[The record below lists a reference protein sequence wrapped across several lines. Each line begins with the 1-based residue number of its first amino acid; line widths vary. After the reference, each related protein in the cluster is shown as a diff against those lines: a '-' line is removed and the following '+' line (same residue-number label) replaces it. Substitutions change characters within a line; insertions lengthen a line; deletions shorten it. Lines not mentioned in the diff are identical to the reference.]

1 VKLIRPGPGAIIFLV
16 GLTLRVA
23 WVLLRWSKQGAA
35 FEFPDE
41 DLHWQL
47 ASNLV
52 SDGTLVSDDGRFA
65 ARLPAYPLFLALFAW
80 AGESGILIARLAQAA
95 LGAAT
100 AWIAYSFVHRA
111 FDRRAAIVAGVLVCI
126 DPYAVFFANLLLTEV
141 LFGFFAVGL
150 TACAWLLVTQRTRPN
165 GFAAVGVAVLGA
177 AALMTRPSAAGWIAL
192 LWAALW
198 LFEKQRKRATRRLTL
213 QVVVLAVCLIGW
225 GLRNRAVI
233 GAPAWLSTNGGVTL
247 YDAQGPQADGSSDQ
261 TFLSELPELAALD
274 EVQRD
279 RKLRQLAIA
288 EMREDPGRVWALA
301 WTKFRRTWSLIPN
314 VADYRGGFTGLVSA
328 AFTAA
333 VLLGALVG
341 LARTLWPKAVR
352 LEETIDPN
360 RDRERAAGLNRDRER
375 AANGP
380 RAGAGGSDSAA
391 AAGMLWTRQRRRL
404 HMLLWLPMVYFTLVH
419 CVFIGS
425 LRYRVPLM
433 PFLEIA
439 AATAFAQIHSPGKR
453 SALEGAKPEE

>member
-1 VKLIRPGPGAIIFLV
+1 MKLIRPGPGAIIFLV

-52 SDGTLVSDDGRFA
+52 NDGTLVSDDGRFA
-65 ARLPAYPLFLALFAW
+65 ARMPVYPLVLALFAW

-100 AWIAYSFVHRA
+100 AWIAYSFAHRA
-111 FDRRAAIVAGVLVCI
+111 LDHRAAIVAGALVCI

-150 TACAWLLVTQRTRPN
+150 TACAWPLVTQRTRRT
-165 GFAAVGVAVLGA
+165 GFAAVGVAVLAA
-177 AALMTRPSAAGWIAL
+177 AALMTRPSAAGWIAV
-192 LWAALW
+192 LWIVLW
-198 LFEKQRKRATRRLTL
+198 LFDKQRKRATRRLTL
-213 QVVVLAVCLIGW
+213 QVVVLAICLIGW

-247 YDAQGPQADGSSDQ
+247 YDAQGPQANGGSDQ
-261 TFLSELPELAALD
+261 TFLEELPALAGLS
-274 EVQRD
+274 EVERD
-279 RKLRQLAIA
+279 RKLRQLAVA
-288 EMREDPGRVWALA
+288 EMRKDPGRVFSLA
-301 WTKFRRTWSLIPN
+301 WTKFRRTWSLTPN
-314 VADYRGGFTGLVSA
+314 VTDYRRGITALVSA

-333 VLLGALVG
+333 ILLGALVG

-352 LEETIDPN
+352 REETAKPN
-360 RDRERAAGLNRDRER
+360 RERERAADGLR
-375 AANGP
+375 AD
-380 RAGAGGSDSAA
+380 AGGSDSAA

-404 HMLLWLPMVYFTLVH
+404 HMLLWLPVVYFTLVH
-419 CVFIGS
+419 CIFIGS

-439 AATAFAQIHSPGKR
+439 AATALVRKQPTAPH
-453 SALEGAKPEE
+453 